1 MAATVKCAVG
11 VMLSGLVRSSQSAKV
26 AADVDP
32 PQGFPPARLDD
43 APHCSRPPRLF
54 YWNSYSVRGVCR
66 MDTRVLLEW
75 LEFFDWLELDAGLRR
90 AICVRDAFRLPG
102 RGVF

>member
-1 MAATVKCAVG
+1 
-11 VMLSGLVRSSQSAKV
+11 
-26 AADVDP
+26 
-32 PQGFPPARLDD
+32 
-43 APHCSRPPRLF
+43 
-54 YWNSYSVRGVCR
+54 

-90 AICVRDAFRLPG
+90 AICVREAFRLPG